1 MLAPLLLS
9 ALLLPAAA
17 AAQVAQAPQPAPA
30 AHDLGPDEAA
40 WIDNTLV
47 ITLGDLD
54 RYLATIYA
62 RKQEGQ
68 AALQQVLQEAIVR
81 REAAAAGVSATEE
94 EVTAAIGKL
103 DASARAS
110 GGGSLAESV
119 MANVGTAE
127 LRDAVRLHVLEE
139 RLVRLADQLAP
150 DAPVSAERLKS
161 WLDERVG
168 KADMKEAP
176 LDDALAATWAGGD
189 LSKADVGAHLRA
201 VLPKETLTGVLTEMI
216 AVQLVR
222 RRAAELDIDLTPA
235 EVTKEVL
242 LADAELKA
250 GSGNRDVSYAQ
261 AVQEIQHRSLQEHI
275 QSDAFC
281 TKVLLRLISEKLYTE
296 AQARSFWE
304 QHRDKYKQNG
314 QSGNWEDVRLAV
326 WKDIREV
333 VGNSLFS
340 NSNIVR
346 RY

>member
-1 MLAPLLLS
+1 MRAALLAATLL
-9 ALLLPAAA
+9 LLLPGAA
-17 AAQVAQAPQPAPA
+17 AAQT

-40 WIDNTLV
+40 WIDNSII

-54 RYLATIYA
+54 RYLGTIYA

-81 REAAAAGVSATEE
+81 REAAAAGVSASEE
-94 EVTAAIGKL
+94 EVSAAIGKL
-103 DASARAS
+103 DASARAA
-110 GGGSLAESV
+110 GGGGLEDAV
-119 MANVGTAE
+119 MANVGSDQ

-139 RLVRLADQLAP
+139 RLVRVADQLAP

-161 WLDERVG
+161 WLDERVA

-176 LDDALAATWAGGD
+176 LDDAQAATWAGGE
-189 LSKADVGAHLRA
+189 LAKTDVGAHLRA

-250 GSGNRDVSYAQ
+250 GSGNRQVSYAQ

-281 TKVLLRLISEKLYTE
+281 TKVLLRLITEKLYTE
-296 AQARSFWE
+296 EQAHSFWE
-304 QHRDKYKQNG
+304 QHKDRYKTNG
-314 QSGNWEDVRLAV
+314 QSGNWEDVRPAV